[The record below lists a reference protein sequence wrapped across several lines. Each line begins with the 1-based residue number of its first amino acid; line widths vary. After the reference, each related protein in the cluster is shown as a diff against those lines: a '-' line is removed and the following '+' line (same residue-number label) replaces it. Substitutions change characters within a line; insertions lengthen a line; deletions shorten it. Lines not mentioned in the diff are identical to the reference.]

1 VGHAIDY
8 IRSLEKTKAMLEK
21 RKQELA
27 LAQQAAAEAVA
38 SSSSAPPPPQTT
50 QGMALAAMSS
60 DAPDACS
67 DAPPLQSTVLKP
79 APQLLPPT
87 MSSDV
92 PQPLQ
97 QPLAAAE
104 PAPPQLPII
113 TARQIGFQTWSW
125 PNLVL
130 SISNDTANINVCAPR
145 HRGMW
150 TMVMVLSVLQQT

>member
-79 APQLLPPT
+79 APQLLPAT

-130 SISNDTANINVCAPR
+130 SVSNDTANINVCAPR